1 MKVSVEIS
9 LYPLAN
15 DYIPPIKRFIER
27 LNGYSTLRV
36 ITNTMST
43 QVFGEYGTVMQVL
56 GEEMQTLHREVPKAC
71 FVMKVLGSDLDPAL
85 QA

>member
-9 LYPLAN
+9 LYPLAD

-36 ITNTMST
+36 ITTTMST

-56 GEEMQTLHREVPKAC
+56 GEEMQTLHREVPKAS
-71 FVMKVLGSDLDPAL
+71 FVLKVLGSDLDPAN
-85 QA
+85 QG